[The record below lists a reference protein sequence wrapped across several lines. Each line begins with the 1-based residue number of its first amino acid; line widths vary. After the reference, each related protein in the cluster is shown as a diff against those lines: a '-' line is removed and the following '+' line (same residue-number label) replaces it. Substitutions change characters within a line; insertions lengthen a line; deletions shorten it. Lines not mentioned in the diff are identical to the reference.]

1 MDRDALIA
9 RRNEPLPLGHEFTGD
24 VSDPQFGRNVTAI
37 LAFSVGVAIGGFCV
51 DLASHTTAIADYNMR
66 TNYSWDMAAPHDGG
80 DYCTPPP
87 VPNRADFDDPAGKT
101 LEAPD
106 LRL

>member
-1 MDRDALIA
+1 MP
-9 RRNEPLPLGHEFTGD
+9 RNDGDPQYGCNILAVVLSAIFFAMGWGLHEF
-24 VSDPQFGRNVTAI
+24 
-37 LAFSVGVAIGGFCV
+37 VA
-51 DLASHTTAIADYNMR
+51 HTTAIADYNMR
-66 TNYSWDMAAPHDGG
+66 TNYSWDMASPHDGG

>member
-1 MDRDALIA
+1 MPS
-9 RRNEPLPLGHEFTGD
+9 NG
-24 VSDPQFGRNVTAI
+24 SDPQFGRNVTAI

-87 VPNRADFDDPAGKT
+87 VPNRADFDDPPGKT